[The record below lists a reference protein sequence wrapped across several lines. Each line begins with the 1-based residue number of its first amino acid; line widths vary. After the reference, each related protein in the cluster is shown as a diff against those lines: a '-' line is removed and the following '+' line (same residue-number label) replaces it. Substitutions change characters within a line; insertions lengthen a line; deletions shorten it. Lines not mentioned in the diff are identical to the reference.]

1 VRGPEW
7 TCLTL
12 FLDSIREVGL
22 RFLGVHRGA
31 VMDSLPR
38 HALSRTS
45 RFLLSILIISFVLP
59 IPSRCQDSG
68 AEGTLLR
75 GDKAEISVTVRDS
88 SGSVIT
94 AAATA
99 RLYRSGGTPVA
110 ESATAQGR
118 AFFVVPRLGDY
129 TLVVQAAGY
138 KTAQK
143 EVSVLAAVKMEA
155 DIYLQR
161 DSSAAD
167 LVSAPGPPV
176 LAPKAKELF
185 DKAVKALGED
195 NLDEAEKYIG
205 ETLKLAPSHPDVLYI
220 QGVVHLKKRKWG
232 EAQAVLEKA
241 TQLDANHAPALA
253 ALGMT
258 LTNQGKYEAAIVPLE
273 KSLQLNDKTGYE
285 ARWALA
291 KAYYHHELYD
301 QALKTS
307 QEALTESNGKAPE
320 IELLVAQSL
329 TAVGRY
335 EDSAQALRDFLK
347 NHGNDPQAPT
357 AKRWL
362 ARLAADGKIG
372 SQ

>member
-1 VRGPEW
+1 
-7 TCLTL
+7 
-12 FLDSIREVGL
+12 
-22 RFLGVHRGA
+22 
-31 VMDSLPR
+31 MDHEPQR
-38 HALSRTS
+38 VLSRTWRS
-45 RFLLSILIISFVLP
+45 LLIPVTIFLSP
-59 IPSRCQDSG
+59 IALHCQDSG

-75 GDKAEISVTVRDS
+75 GDKAEISVTIRDS
-88 SGSVIT
+88 SGSVIK
-94 AAATA
+94 APATA
-99 RLYRSGGTPVA
+99 RLYRSGGIPVG

-143 EVSVLAAVKMEA
+143 DVSVLAAVRIEA
-155 DIYLQR
+155 DVYLQQ
-161 DSSAAD
+161 DSSTP
-167 LVSAPGPPV
+167 VSVPDSGVPV

-185 DKAVKALGED
+185 DKAVQALGQD
-195 NLDEAEKYIG
+195 DLDEAEKYMG

-220 QGVVHLKKRKWG
+220 QGVLDLKRRRWA

-241 TQLDANHAPALA
+241 TQLNPKHALALA
-253 ALGMT
+253 ALGMA
-258 LTNQGKYEAAIVPLE
+258 LTNQGKYEAAIPPLE

-285 ARWALA
+285 TRWALA
-291 KAYYHHELYD
+291 KAYYHEGQYD
-301 QALKTS
+301 QALKMS
-307 QEALTESNGKAPE
+307 QEALSNSNGKTPE

-347 NHGNDPQAPT
+347 NHSNDPQAPT

-362 ARLAADGKIG
+362 ARLTADGKIRP
-372 SQ
+372 Q